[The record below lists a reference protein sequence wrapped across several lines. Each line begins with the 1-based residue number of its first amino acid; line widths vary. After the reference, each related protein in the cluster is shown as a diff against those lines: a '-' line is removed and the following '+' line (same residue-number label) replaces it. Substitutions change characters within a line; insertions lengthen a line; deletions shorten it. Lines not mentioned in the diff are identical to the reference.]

1 MKTKQEL
8 RPSTSERILSATLR
22 LMSEKGYKAVTVK
35 QIAAEAGF
43 SEMTIFRTFGTK
55 KAILDRLIENYL
67 YTPPNEKTIRDRLTY
82 DLETDLLM
90 LSEFYHDT
98 VGATEQIYL
107 LSVMERFVMPDLHV
121 NIHHNATKFTDI
133 VADYLK
139 TMQERGLAVAGDPL
153 VQAATLMY
161 FNYGKFATYTL
172 VPRADRLKNLR
183 DAVAVIA
190 RGLAV

>member
-1 MKTKQEL
+1 MKTKQET

-22 LMSEKGYKAVTVK
+22 LMSEKGYRSVTVK

-43 SEMTIFRTFGTK
+43 SEMTVFRTFGSK

-67 YTPPNEKTIRDRLTY
+67 YNPPAEKTIRDRLTY

-90 LSEFYHDT
+90 LSEFYHET
-98 VGATEQIYL
+98 VAATEQIYL
-107 LSVMERFVMPDLHV
+107 LSVMERSVMPDLHV
-121 NIHHNATKFTDI
+121 NIHNNATKFTDI
-133 VADYLK
+133 VADYLR
-139 TMQERGLAVAGDPL
+139 TMQEQGKAVKGDPF

-161 FNYGKFATYTL
+161 FNYGKFATYTML
-172 VPRADRLKNLR
+172 PRADRLKNLQA
-183 DAVAVIA
+183 AVAVIA